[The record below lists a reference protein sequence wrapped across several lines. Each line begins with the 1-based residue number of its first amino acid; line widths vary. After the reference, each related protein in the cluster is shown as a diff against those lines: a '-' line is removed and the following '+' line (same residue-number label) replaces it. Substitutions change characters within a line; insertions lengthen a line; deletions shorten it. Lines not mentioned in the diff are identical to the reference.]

1 MDKRRLTLT
10 QEYLRSLDLDA
21 GAGIADIREAY
32 RHHVRTWNPGQQAY
46 EPRVRAAAER
56 KLAEAQQAYEWL
68 KANGEAVVA
77 QAKSEAGQ
85 PSNRRGGKS
94 QSPLTLPG
102 WLLYGVL
109 IGLLVAGIGVMVYV
123 NPGAWLGPLAC
134 C

>member
-10 QEYLRSLDLDA
+10 QEYLRALDLDA

-32 RHHVRTWNPGQQAY
+32 RHHVRTWNPGQKDY

-77 QAKSEAGQ
+77 QATSEAG
-85 PSNRRGGKS
+85 PLSNKRGGKS
-94 QSPLTLPG
+94 QSPSILTG

-109 IGLLVAGIGVMVYV
+109 IGLLVAGIGVMAYA
-123 NPGAWLGPLAC
+123 NPDAWFWPLAC